1 MADPRSELADIVV
14 PVAPAMTAS
23 AGGLP
28 WWMWAAGL
36 LGVAGVM
43 LMVWQWRR
51 RRFARSLRAISAA
64 VARQQGTPVEIA
76 RKLDAWARGRF
87 KLSRL
92 EAAHCPQGLDPD
104 NWSDW
109 VNALTQLRFAPTP
122 PGGMKDLAALC
133 ATAQTWKSHA

>member
-1 MADPRSELADIVV
+1 MADPRNELADIIV
-14 PVAPAMTAS
+14 PVAPAMAAS

-28 WWMWAAGL
+28 LWVWAAGL

-87 KLSRL
+87 NLNRL
-92 EAAHCPQGLDPD
+92 DAAHCPQGLDPED
-104 NWSDW
+104 WSVW
-109 VNALTQLRFAPTP
+109 VNALTHLRFAPTP
-122 PGGMKDLAALC
+122 PGGMKELAGLC
-133 ATAQTWKSHA
+133 ATAQAWKPHA